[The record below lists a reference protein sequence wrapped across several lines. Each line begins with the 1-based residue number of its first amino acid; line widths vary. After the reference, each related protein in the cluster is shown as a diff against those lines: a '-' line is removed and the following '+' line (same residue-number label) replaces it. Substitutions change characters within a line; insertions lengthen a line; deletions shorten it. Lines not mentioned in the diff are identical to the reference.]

1 MSLITDCIPCCPHVT
16 GTELRLYNSKINA
29 ASLTLIA
36 SRLLAAHLPSPTAA
50 VPSSTLAL
58 LDLGGNGIGDAG
70 AQSLAVALASNT
82 SLRHL
87 FLAANRITAVGAR
100 AITLALQRNQNSPL
114 CELFL
119 FGNHLGDAGAQ
130 VLGDFLRAQCAASG
144 NDGTG
149 HPSIASQLCAG
160 STLSLSSSSATVGGT
175 AVRSA
180 LTSLNVASNGIG
192 CIGAAALASGLA
204 QNACLKTLALGSQY
218 FGNKIGDIGADAIA
232 DAMRVCSNR
241 SDFPSISFILPSRLR
256 CLLHHSVLIFFLRV
270 FLCLVSFVSI
280 CSSTRR

>member
-1 MSLITDCIPCCPHVT
+1 MLESPSLTASDCILWCPHFA

-87 FLAANRITAVGAR
+87 FLAANRITAAGAR
-100 AITLALQRNQNSPL
+100 AITLALQRNQSSPL

-130 VLGDFLRAQCAASG
+130 VLGDFLRVQCAAAA
-144 NDGTG
+144 NDGTD
-149 HPSIASQLCAG
+149 HSSIVNQLCVG
-160 STLSLSSSSATVGGT
+160 STLSLSSSSATVGGNST
-175 AVRSA
+175 AVRSS

-204 QNACLKTLALGSQY
+204 QSACLKTLALGSQY

-241 SDFPSISFILPSRLR
+241 GDFQCSL
-256 CLLHHSVLIFFLRV
+256 SVLL
-270 FLCLVSFVSI
+270 LSL
-280 CSSTRR
+280 

>member
-1 MSLITDCIPCCPHVT
+1 MPLSLRVFT

-36 SRLLAAHLPSPTAA
+36 SRLLAAHLPSATAA

-70 AQSLAVALASNT
+70 AQSLALALASNT

-87 FLAANRITAVGAR
+87 FLAANRITAAGAR
-100 AITLALQRNQNSPL
+100 ALTLALQRNPHSPL

-130 VLGDFLRAQCAASG
+130 VLGDFLRVQCAAVSS
-144 NDGTG
+144 DGDDQ
-149 HPSIASQLCAG
+149 PSIVNQICVG
-160 STLSLSSSSATVGGT
+160 TLLSSPSSPSASVGG
-175 AVRSA
+175 AAIRSS

-204 QNACLKTLALGSQY
+204 QNACLKTLVLGSQY

-232 DAMRVCSNR
+232 DAMRV
-241 SDFPSISFILPSRLR
+241 RLE
-256 CLLHHSVLIFFLRV
+256 
-270 FLCLVSFVSI
+270 
-280 CSSTRR
+280 